1 MAHERRPPAAA
12 TQDLLLRA
20 HSPETTKRIYSGKI
34 EHRPLLLKPSSPP
47 PSVLAS
53 RAARRKARRA
63 EKTRAKSKTLSS
75 RQRRNLDIDE
85 IPRDGHRYH
94 LYEPLHQLWLGYARE
109 ILANDIFTGGP
120 GAAAKLSSAELHGA
134 LAQVVR
140 SRCPGRV
147 GIRGIVV
154 RDLKFVMEI
163 ITPDRG
169 LKIVPKEGTTFR
181 IEVPP
186 LDQKPGT
193 NSFVFEVLGDQLKLR
208 SADRANK
215 KFKMHFLP
223 NL

>member
-1 MAHERRPPAAA
+1 MADERLPHSAA
-12 TQDLLLRA
+12 TQQLLLRA
-20 HSPETTKRIYSGKI
+20 HSPTTAKQIYSDKI
-34 EHRPLLLKPSSPP
+34 DHRPLLLKPSSPP
-47 PSVLAS
+47 RHILKS
-53 RAARRKARRA
+53 RAARRKARQA
-63 EKTRAKSKTLSS
+63 EKTKAKSKTLSS
-75 RQRRNLDIDE
+75 RQRRRLGLDE

-109 ILANDIFTGGP
+109 ILANDLFTGGP

-140 SRCPGRV
+140 SRCPDRV

-154 RDLKFVMEI
+154 RDRKFVMEI
-163 ITPDRG
+163 VTPTRG

-181 IEVPP
+181 FEVAP
-186 LDQKPGT
+186 LDQKPGD
-193 NSFVFEVLGDQLKLR
+193 NPFVFEVLGDQLMLR